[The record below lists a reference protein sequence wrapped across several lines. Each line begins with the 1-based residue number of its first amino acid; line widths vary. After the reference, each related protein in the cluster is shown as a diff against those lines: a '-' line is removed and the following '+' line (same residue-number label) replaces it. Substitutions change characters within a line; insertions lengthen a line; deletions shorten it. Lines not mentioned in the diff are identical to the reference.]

1 MQSALSPC
9 RAAPAGAHVPAR
21 SSTQKGRTPQCLH
34 RTRTM
39 RHLSSRHQTHMTQPR
54 ARAPIP
60 IIRRRTT
67 PVNRLAPDRH
77 LARSGSRNEACLRR
91 CLNNW
96 QSWQTALPK
105 LQLNNSA
112 RRRQKSSW
120 TLTRVAD
127 CGSRH
132 FPRNA
137 FVRMS
142 ALGQKRTLVRG
153 IRDVRF
159 TPRSGHA
166 HRRHQCLLCANCGRA
181 TAHIISGSRVL
192 SVNRYPTKDD
202 TTALEQLVC
211 HLIRESKTAN
221 ALRGPHQ

>member
-1 MQSALSPC
+1 MAESNPSPDL
-9 RAAPAGAHVPAR
+9 GHAR
-21 SSTQKGRTPQCLH
+21 SC
-34 RTRTM
+34 
-39 RHLSSRHQTHMTQPR
+39 RHHSCSLRFRRVGLLPLVLMSRPAAVRRRGVRPGASIELIRCGTWAAATKLTR

-105 LQLNNSA
+105 LQLNDSV

-142 ALGQKRTLVRG
+142 ALG
-153 IRDVRF
+153 
-159 TPRSGHA
+159 H
-166 HRRHQCLLCANCGRA
+166 
-181 TAHIISGSRVL
+181 
-192 SVNRYPTKDD
+192 
-202 TTALEQLVC
+202 
-211 HLIRESKTAN
+211 
-221 ALRGPHQ
+221 

>member
-1 MQSALSPC
+1 MAGDHHHSPNY
-9 RAAPAGAHVPAR
+9 HLAR
-21 SSTQKGRTPQCLH
+21 INQPDMK
-34 RTRTM
+34 
-39 RHLSSRHQTHMTQPR
+39 QPR

-105 LQLNNSA
+105 LQLNDSA

-142 ALGQKRTLVRG
+142 ALG
-153 IRDVRF
+153 
-159 TPRSGHA
+159 H
-166 HRRHQCLLCANCGRA
+166 
-181 TAHIISGSRVL
+181 
-192 SVNRYPTKDD
+192 
-202 TTALEQLVC
+202 
-211 HLIRESKTAN
+211 
-221 ALRGPHQ
+221 